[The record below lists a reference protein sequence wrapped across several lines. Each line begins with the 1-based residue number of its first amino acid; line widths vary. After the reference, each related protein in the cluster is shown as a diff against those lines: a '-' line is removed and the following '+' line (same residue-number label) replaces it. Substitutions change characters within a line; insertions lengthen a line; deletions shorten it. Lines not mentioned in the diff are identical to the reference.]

1 MTQLDN
7 ASRHTP
13 FIKVLKLHKQFQV
26 KEKQQHSGKCHH
38 YDVRV
43 AHFPDRTKFPNYLNL
58 VDINPTNRNQKAGS
72 HINKW
77 REQFFPDNFSPNLHF
92 LPDFSRTVFRHFTT
106 CAGFPIFHSKWQLC
120 IFSDSSQLF
129 AFSVTLPDGLPI
141 PLNYKDFPI
150 VRKTV
155 TTRAVAAACG
165 GLTQMTTQRQ
175 SGCELG

>member
-58 VDINPTNRNQKAGS
+58 VDINPTKKQVVTLTNGGK
-72 HINKW
+72 I
-77 REQFFPDNFSPNLHF
+77 QFFPENFSPNLHF
-92 LPDFSRTVFRHFTT
+92 LPDFSRMVFPHFTT

-141 PLNYKDFPI
+141 PLNYKHFPI

-155 TTRAVAAACG
+155 TTPPYSNDY
-165 GLTQMTTQRQ
+165 TTT
-175 SGCELG
+175 EWT